1 MQFRNIRSSFWL
13 GSTGRCLI
21 SVDVS
26 IPRGTS
32 LVEPVSEGSVWR
44 QGRGCLVELSVLG
57 GDLAARKVGSILSCI
72 WFYMRQLRG
81 RGQALLEL
89 FVALG
94 CIRATPLVLSMWPC
108 KLHLDKEKQ
117 NMPVW
122 LSKMVLAQ
130 YFCTQFAEA
139 GKRHSKTEHL
149 PKNINMI
156 WLTLPLSDWPI
167 ITIGLG

>member
-13 GSTGRCLI
+13 GFAGRCLI

-44 QGRGCLVELSVLG
+44 QGWGCLVELSVLG

-108 KLHLDKEKQ
+108 KLHLDKEKSKHASLARQ
-117 NMPVW
+117 NGFGPVF
-122 LSKMVLAQ
+122 L
-130 YFCTQFAEA
+130 
-139 GKRHSKTEHL
+139 HSLLRLVKGTAK
-149 PKNINMI
+149 PNTCQRI
-156 WLTLPLSDWPI
+156 
-167 ITIGLG
+167 

>member
-1 MQFRNIRSSFWL
+1 MQFRNICSSFWL
-13 GSTGRCLI
+13 GSAGTCLI

-108 KLHLDKEKQ
+108 KLHLDKEMSKDASLAQQNGFGPVFLHSLLRLVKGTAKQ
-117 NMPVW
+117 NTC
-122 LSKMVLAQ
+122 Q
-130 YFCTQFAEA
+130 
-139 GKRHSKTEHL
+139 R
-149 PKNINMI
+149 I
-156 WLTLPLSDWPI
+156 
-167 ITIGLG
+167 